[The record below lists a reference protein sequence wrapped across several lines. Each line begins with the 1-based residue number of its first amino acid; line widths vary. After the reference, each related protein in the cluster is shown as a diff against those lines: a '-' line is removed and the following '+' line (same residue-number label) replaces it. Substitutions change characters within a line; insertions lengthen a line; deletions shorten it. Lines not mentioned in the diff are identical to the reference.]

1 MNLRKKAISGFK
13 WSTVS
18 TLTLALSAI
27 LRLSILARFLD
38 KVDFGLMAMVVFVL
52 GFMNL
57 FMDMGLTTAILHKQ
71 NISRNEYTSLYW
83 INFLV
88 SIFLYIIIIITSP
101 IISRFYEE
109 KELVNLLPLMGLSL
123 IISAVGRQFKTM
135 EQKELHFKFIAI
147 VDILASIISLV
158 VGTLLAISGY
168 GVYALVYSTLSLIA
182 FSNLTFFI
190 FGVYKHGFFFRFSFK
205 ETKPFLKIGMYQVGS
220 DISNYLNRDV
230 DILIIGKLLGAE
242 ILGGYN
248 LAKQLVRRPLQ
259 IIDPI
264 LSRVAMSIF
273 PIYQNDDSKLRLYFE
288 KILTNLS
295 ILDALIYGTI
305 AITAPLIVKILY
317 GPGYEDIVLYVQLF
331 TVVVYLRSLSGQQ
344 GILVITKGRTDLG
357 FIWNILLMV
366 VFPLVI
372 YLGTLSNIVYVIVYL
387 ILIQTLLLV
396 PSWWLFYK
404 KLINMSF
411 ILFLKPIILPLLI
424 AMFIFFAFYWITD
437 DSIVYQVI
445 FSFLLATVLGVYAF
459 FRSEEFKMFLFKF
472 RK

>member
-411 ILFLKPIILPLLI
+411 ILFLKPIIFPLLI
-424 AMFIFFAFYWITD
+424 ALFIFFAFYWITD